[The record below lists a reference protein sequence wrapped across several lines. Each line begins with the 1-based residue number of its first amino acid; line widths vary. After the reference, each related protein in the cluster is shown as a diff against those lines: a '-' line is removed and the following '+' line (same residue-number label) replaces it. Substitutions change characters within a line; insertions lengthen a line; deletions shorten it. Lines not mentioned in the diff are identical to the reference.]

1 MLNYECKH
9 DEHLAPLSRFEADN
23 GFSSSDD
30 SEMGI
35 VATYDLDE
43 YELVQLSTYLRVDSG
58 SEYDDNRIEREADAT
73 SKLIWHGSGELNT
86 SRRPYYK
93 TLPLYKA
100 PLKIVIDRTQ

>member
-73 SKLIWHGSGELNT
+73 
-86 SRRPYYK
+86 
-93 TLPLYKA
+93 
-100 PLKIVIDRTQ
+100 

>member
-73 SKLIWHGSGELNT
+73 
-86 SRRPYYK
+86 RRPYYK